1 MTKVN
6 PGDAVYVVDPTVVQ
20 MTGRPFLHGVVM
32 DISPAGVR
40 VRLGEEVLVSVIQ
53 GNSNIVTVASACLQ
67 TDVSSAYTAS
77 QSVCCDLIESIQKIA
92 AEDTLRILGIMR
104 EVLD

>member
-1 MTKVN
+1 MSKVN
-6 PGDAVYVVDPTVVQ
+6 PGDVVYVVDPTVVR

-40 VRLGEEVLVSVIQ
+40 VRLDEEVLVSVIQ
-53 GNSNIVTVASACLQ
+53 GNSNIVTVPPTSLKVGSVSAR
-67 TDVSSAYTAS
+67 VAARA
-77 QSVCCDLIESIQKIA
+77 VCRGLIESIQFLA
-92 AEDTLRILGIMR
+92 AEDTLRIDGILA